1 MTVVV
6 GPDVSASALAAAAR
20 QLDAESLWLRVE
32 RALPRVQKPARYT
45 GGEWGAYERP
55 WESAQVRWALLF
67 PDVYEVGMSYL
78 GFRILYQLLNERED
92 ALADRVYSPW
102 VDMEGEMRA
111 RGIPLYGL
119 ESRRPLAQF
128 DVVAITLSYELTYS
142 NVVNA
147 LDLGGI
153 TLLAAERADDEPLV
167 IAGGVGTFNA
177 EPVAELFDAC
187 VLGEGEEVVGDITE
201 VVARWKRRGGG
212 PRHELWTELAGIDGV
227 YIPAFYRPRYATDGR
242 LLETVPV
249 HPAAPPVVRR
259 RVVDDLDR
267 FPYPTR
273 MVVPFTEIVHDRVA
287 VEVMRGCTKGCRF
300 CQAGYVTRPVRE
312 RRPEVVCAMV
322 DALLAQTGYDEVSLT
337 SLSSGDYTAV
347 AEVATR
353 INDGHASDRVNVA
366 LSSLR
371 VDSFD
376 IDLAR
381 RLTPVRRAGIT
392 LAPEAGTQRMRDSIN
407 KDISEP
413 QLWRAVTD
421 AFRSGWSTIKLYF
434 MIGLPNETDADVLG
448 IAEVVRRVLE
458 IGKRES
464 TSRRPPQV
472 NLTIS
477 TFVPKPHAAFQ
488 WAPVAPRE
496 EVERRQR
503 LLAEALP
510 RRGVRASF
518 GSWEETFLE
527 AVLSVGDR
535 RVLPVILAAWRHGA
549 RFCAWGDQ
557 LRLDAWERAFAE
569 CGVDGAWYACR
580 EKGVGE
586 RFPWDHL
593 SAGVQRD
600 FLRQE
605 FRMARVGAATS
616 DCKVTPCTDC
626 GACSELGVDVFVPT
640 RDLRPLPLAGVG

>member
-1 MTVVV
+1 MSVVATT
-6 GPDVSASALAAAAR
+6 PPAALADAAR
-20 QLDAESLWLRVE
+20 KLDPESLWLRVE
-32 RALPRVQKPARYT
+32 RVLPRVQKPARYA

-78 GFRILYQLLNERED
+78 GFRILYQILNERPD

-102 VDMEGEMRA
+102 VDMEAEMRA
-111 RGIPLYGL
+111 AGIPLYGL

-128 DVVAITLSYELTYS
+128 DIVAITLSYELTYS

-153 TLLAAERADDEPLV
+153 PLRARQRGEGDPLV

-187 VLGEGEEVVGDITE
+187 VLGEGEEVVIELTE
-201 VVARWKRRGGG
+201 VVSRWKRRGGG
-212 PRHELWTELAGIDGV
+212 PREALWAELARIEGV
-227 YIPAFYRPRYATDGR
+227 YVPAFYQPRYTADGFLR
-242 LLETVPV
+242 QTVAI

-259 RVVDDLDR
+259 RAVDDLDR

-312 RRPEVVCAMV
+312 RRPEVVTRMV

-347 AEVATR
+347 AEVATH
-353 INDGHASDRVNVA
+353 IDTSHSCDRVNVA

-376 IDLAR
+376 IELAR

-392 LAPEAGTQRMRDSIN
+392 LAPEAGTQRLRDAIN
-407 KDISEP
+407 KDISES

-434 MIGLPNETDADVLG
+434 MIGLPNETDADVVG
-448 IAEVVRRVLE
+448 IAEVVRRVLD
-458 IGKRES
+458 IGRRES
-464 TSRRPPQV
+464 TSRRPVQV

-477 TFVPKPHAAFQ
+477 TFVPKPHSAFQ
-488 WAPVAPRE
+488 WAGVAPRV

-518 GSWEETFLE
+518 GSWDETFLE

-535 RVLPVILAAWRHGA
+535 RLLPVIVAAWRRGA

-557 LRLDAWERAFAE
+557 LRLDAWNAAFAE
-569 CGVDGAWYACR
+569 CGVDGGWYACR
-580 EKGVGE
+580 EKRVDE
-586 RFPWDHL
+586 CFPWDHL
-593 SAGVQRD
+593 SAGVQRG
-600 FLRQE
+600 FLRHE
-605 FRMARVGAATS
+605 FRLARVGGSTG
-616 DCKVTPCTDC
+616 DCKTTPCTDC
-626 GACSELGVDVFVPT
+626 GACAELGVDVLVPH
-640 RDLRPLPLAGVG
+640 RDLRRLPLAAVG